1 MLPQRQDVPGDPEIA
16 VMRVPAVT
24 LRATGGVLGN
34 VVRHL
39 KPVGR
44 VWAML
49 LSVRSVRRWSMRNR
63 HSRSWPLRP
72 MAKH

>member
-1 MLPQRQDVPGDPEIA
+1 MLPQRQDVLVDPEIA

-34 VVRHL
+34 VVRHP
-39 KPVGR
+39 KSVDHG
-44 VWAML
+44 WAML
-49 LSVRSVRRWSMRNR
+49 PSVHSARRWSMRNKR
-63 HSRSWPLRP
+63 SRSWPLRP